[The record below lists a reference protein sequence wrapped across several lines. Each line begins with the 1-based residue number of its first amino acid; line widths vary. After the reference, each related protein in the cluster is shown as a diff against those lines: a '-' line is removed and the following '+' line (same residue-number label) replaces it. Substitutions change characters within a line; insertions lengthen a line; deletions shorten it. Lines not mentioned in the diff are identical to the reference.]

1 MIDFVDAATRF
12 PTAIL
17 TALLLAMLA
26 YWLLAAIGLVD
37 VDDGGLGL
45 DMDMDVDGLDVG
57 TVASYLVAFGL
68 SGVPIS
74 VVVSLILL
82 ISWTLCCLAAMW
94 LIPLIPGAWLETA
107 AGVGALVVS
116 FAISLPITAVALR
129 PLRGLFVTHGARSN
143 ASLVGE
149 SCKVLSQHV
158 DESFGRAEVNTRGA
172 SLNIKVWAHVPNTLV
187 RGRTARILD
196 YDADKSSYLIAAD
209 ADTAD
214 ASAHTTE

>member
-17 TALLLAMLA
+17 TALLVAMLA

-37 VDDGGLGL
+37 VEDSGLGL

-82 ISWTLCCLAAMW
+82 VSWTLCCLAAMW

-107 AGVGALVVS
+107 AGAGALMASIAV
-116 FAISLPITAVALR
+116 SLPITAVALR

-149 SCKVLSQHV
+149 SCKVLSQTV
-158 DESFGRAEVNTRGA
+158 DETFGRAEVNTRGA
-172 SLNIKVWAHVPNTLV
+172 SLNIKVWAHVPNALA
-187 RGRTARILD
+187 RGSTARILD
-196 YDADKSSYLIAAD
+196 YDAGKGGYLIAAD
-209 ADTAD
+209 AVTAD
-214 ASAHTTE
+214 HLTHPTD